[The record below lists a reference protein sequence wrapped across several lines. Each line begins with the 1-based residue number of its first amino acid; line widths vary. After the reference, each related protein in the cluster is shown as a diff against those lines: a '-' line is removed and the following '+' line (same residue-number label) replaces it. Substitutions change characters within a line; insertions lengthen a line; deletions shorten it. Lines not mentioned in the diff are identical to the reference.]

1 MIGVI
6 YARYSSDSQ
15 RDESIDGQLRECQ
28 AYADSQGISIVDHY
42 IDRAFSAKTD
52 KRPAFQKMIKDSEK
66 QKFDRIIVWKLDR
79 FARNRYDSAMYK
91 SKLKKNS
98 VLVLS
103 ATETISNTAEGI
115 LLESL
120 LEGYAEY
127 YSAELSEK
135 VTRGMTENALK
146 CQFNGGS
153 VPIGYRINEDRKFE
167 VDPEKASFVMEAFRA
182 YAGGM
187 TIKEIVDMLNQKG
200 LTNSH
205 GNPITINI
213 VTDMLK
219 NRRYIGE
226 YRFRDIIQKDG
237 IPRIVPQ
244 ELFDLVQS
252 EREKNK
258 RATARHK
265 AEDDYLLTTKLYCG
279 KCNALMVGESGTGRN
294 GTVHRYYKCNNVKY
308 KHTCDKRPVKK
319 EWIEDLVVLYTKQM
333 LMDENV
339 IEDIS
344 NIVFRNLK
352 QENPTLVLLKR
363 QLVEVQTSIKNIMTA
378 IEQGI
383 ITQTTKQRLIE
394 LEETQNDL
402 ELKIVK
408 EELRRPP
415 ITKEGLTFWLKRFQ
429 QMDTEKKE
437 HKQRLIDSF
446 VNAVY
451 LYDDK
456 IVLTFNYKEAN
467 KTVSLSEVN
476 GSIIECQGAP
486 KQYNPNQLFP
496 VGDGF
501 GFVVSFARYEQT
513 YFANGWWI
521 HPESKPRG
529 PRGKKSCNHEESRLS
544 KTSRRLSR
552 RTIGRLCFWGITAP
566 VEVVQWVIKQQISA
580 FMPCLKSR

>member
-153 VPIGYRINEDRKFE
+153 VPIGYRINEDRRFE
-167 VDPEKASFVMEAFRA
+167 VDPEKAPFVLEAFRA

-200 LTNSH
+200 LTSSH

-308 KHTCDKRPVKK
+308 KHTCDKKPVKK
-319 EWIEDLVVLYTKQM
+319 EWLEDLVVRYTKQM

-394 LEETQNDL
+394 LEETQNGL

-467 KTVSLSEVN
+467 KTVTLSEVN

-486 KQYNPNQLFP
+486 KKTTCF
-496 VGDGF
+496 DK
-501 GFVVSFARYEQT
+501 SFQT
-513 YFANGWWI
+513 VDKVLCG
-521 HPESKPRG
+521 G
-529 PRGKKSCNHEESRLS
+529 
-544 KTSRRLSR
+544 
-552 RTIGRLCFWGITAP
+552 LCFFAS
-566 VEVVQWVIKQQISA
+566 KL
-580 FMPCLKSR
+580 FK

>member
-167 VDPEKASFVMEAFRA
+167 VDPEKAPFVLEAFRA

-200 LTNSH
+200 LTSSH

-265 AEDDYLLTTKLYCG
+265 AEDD
-279 KCNALMVGESGTGRN
+279 
-294 GTVHRYYKCNNVKY
+294 
-308 KHTCDKRPVKK
+308 
-319 EWIEDLVVLYTKQM
+319 
-333 LMDENV
+333 
-339 IEDIS
+339 
-344 NIVFRNLK
+344 
-352 QENPTLVLLKR
+352 
-363 QLVEVQTSIKNIMTA
+363 
-378 IEQGI
+378 
-383 ITQTTKQRLIE
+383 
-394 LEETQNDL
+394 
-402 ELKIVK
+402 
-408 EELRRPP
+408 
-415 ITKEGLTFWLKRFQ
+415 
-429 QMDTEKKE
+429 
-437 HKQRLIDSF
+437 
-446 VNAVY
+446 
-451 LYDDK
+451 
-456 IVLTFNYKEAN
+456 
-467 KTVSLSEVN
+467 
-476 GSIIECQGAP
+476 
-486 KQYNPNQLFP
+486 
-496 VGDGF
+496 
-501 GFVVSFARYEQT
+501 
-513 YFANGWWI
+513 
-521 HPESKPRG
+521 
-529 PRGKKSCNHEESRLS
+529 
-544 KTSRRLSR
+544 
-552 RTIGRLCFWGITAP
+552 
-566 VEVVQWVIKQQISA
+566 
-580 FMPCLKSR
+580 